1 MTSLACIIPAH
12 NPGALLQRS
21 AASALAQDCISQVV
35 LVDDASTDGSVQAFV
50 EGPGAAA
57 QRAGRLML
65 VRLASNHGPGA
76 ARNIGVAATQ
86 SDTLCFLDQDDECL
100 PGAHALCLAV
110 LEANPLLGAVT
121 GALELWRDGAPALA
135 PEDPRLSAIQASVPW
150 NLLMRRT
157 TFWAC
162 GGFPV
167 GAQFRTAYAGEDIA
181 LRNTLSYAFALA
193 HAEVPL
199 VRHHV
204 YAGSHTDR
212 YLARTRP
219 HGERIEFPQGHQA
232 ELESGVGAAVLA
244 HVARTRGQ
252 FDDLRYRI
260 NALKAQ

>member
-21 AASALAQDCISQVV
+21 AVSALAQPCISQVV
-35 LVDDASTDGSVQAFV
+35 LVDDASTDGSVQAFAD
-50 EGPGAAA
+50 GPGAEA
-57 QRAGRLML
+57 QRAGRLRL

-86 SDTLCFLDQDDECL
+86 SDALCFLDQDDECL

-110 LEANPLLGAVT
+110 LGANPLLGAVT
-121 GALELWRDGAPALA
+121 GTLELWRDGAPALA
-135 PEDPRLSAIQASVPW
+135 PGDPRLGAIQASVPW
-150 NLLMRRT
+150 NLLIRRT
-157 TFWAC
+157 AFWAC

-199 VRHHV
+199 VRHHI
-204 YAGSHTDR
+204 YAGSHTER
-212 YLARTRP
+212 YLARTRAQ
-219 HGERIEFPQGHQA
+219 GERIEFPQGHQA
-232 ELESGVGAAVLA
+232 ELESGVGAAVLD
-244 HVARTRGQ
+244 HVAQARGQ

-260 NALKAQ
+260 NAAKTQ